1 MRKQQIPAG
10 NYLPPHDAFL
20 RNLVSVLPLG
30 WGPTHSNIITII
42 ADTIISITTIT
53 IVRLWALA
61 MAIHYH
67 HSRSPAKIR
76 SNAKAVK

>member
-61 MAIHYH
+61 MATTPGPL
-67 HSRSPAKIR
+67 RKFVRMPKL
-76 SNAKAVK
+76 SND